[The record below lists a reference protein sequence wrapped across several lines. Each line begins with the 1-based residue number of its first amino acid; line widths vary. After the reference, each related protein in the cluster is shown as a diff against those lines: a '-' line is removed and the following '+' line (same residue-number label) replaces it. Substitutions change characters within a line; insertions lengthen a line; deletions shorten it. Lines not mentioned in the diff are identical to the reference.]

1 MGVDLYV
8 LRYIYIF
15 RQIPVV
21 PLQSSSITNE
31 LAEMITMRM
40 TSEGPGQIANDL
52 EKLRVAHWVNLAA
65 LYLELE
71 MFWKIEISKG
81 SFNIRSDTL
90 PFPTMQQHC
99 HGGFGGKPA
108 ITAKHVRDLFM
119 ATTAGLALFADRLEN
134 SMSGPAWS
142 DDTTFWSAMRQLKL
156 YRCVKYGEIT
166 FVRMGKR
173 GSKIL

>member
-8 LRYIYIF
+8 L

-81 SFNIRSDTL
+81 
-90 PFPTMQQHC
+90 
-99 HGGFGGKPA
+99 
-108 ITAKHVRDLFM
+108 
-119 ATTAGLALFADRLEN
+119 
-134 SMSGPAWS
+134 
-142 DDTTFWSAMRQLKL
+142 
-156 YRCVKYGEIT
+156 
-166 FVRMGKR
+166 
-173 GSKIL
+173 KILIIIMFPPFFLYICIHTY